1 MVKTR
6 AVPGVLRR
14 ARGAQSGGEETSLKN
29 GKKLDLDLRCITDPR
44 FTYVD
49 LDRVLIDR
57 SIGGKGTSARVLA
70 CWQHPGPA

>member
-29 GKKLDLDLRCITDPR
+29 GKKLDLFTTDPR
-44 FTYVD
+44 
-49 LDRVLIDR
+49 
-57 SIGGKGTSARVLA
+57 
-70 CWQHPGPA
+70 